1 MRAVILAA
9 GYATRLYPVT
19 RTKPKALLSVGGRTM
34 LDHLMDRVD
43 SVAAIEETVLV
54 TNRLFFGAFS
64 QWARQRA
71 KRSPAGRPIRVLD
84 DGTTSNADRLGA
96 TGDLRFAL
104 REARISDDLIVLA
117 SDNLF
122 DEDLTGFANR
132 FAEQEGGVLIGV
144 TDVGDPAIAA
154 GRYGT
159 VERTADGEVTL
170 IEEKPA
176 HPKTSLVSMGVYAI
190 SKRTLPF
197 LDEYLSGR
205 EVKDAPGHFIKW
217 LLDHVE
223 VRAYEFKGQWYD
235 IGSFDQ
241 WAEAD
246 KTILNRRQP
255 SNKGKTE

>member
-1 MRAVILAA
+1 MRVIILAA
-9 GYATRLYPVT
+9 GYATRLHPIT
-19 RTKPKALLSVGGRTM
+19 RHQPKALLSVGGRQM
-34 LDHLMDRVD
+34 VDHLMDRVD
-43 SVAAIEETVLV
+43 AVPNVEEIVLV
-54 TNRLFFGAFS
+54 TNSRFFGQFS
-64 QWARQRA
+64 QWSANRSQVNPKA
-71 KRSPAGRPIRVLD
+71 KRVRVLD

-122 DEDLTGFANR
+122 DEDLTNFA
-132 FAEQEGGVLIGV
+132 AKLLEQDGGVLIGM
-144 TDVGDPAIAA
+144 TDIGDPKLAA

-159 VERTADGEVTL
+159 IETSADGEVTA

-176 HPKTSLVSMGVYAI
+176 EPKTSRVSMGVYGL
-190 SKRTLPF
+190 SRRVLPF
-197 LDEYLSGR
+197 LDDYLSGK

-223 VRAYEFKGQWYD
+223 VRAYEFKGRWYD

-246 KTILNRRQP
+246 KALLKDSSAN
-255 SNKGKTE
+255 

>member
-1 MRAVILAA
+1 MKTIILAA

-19 RTKPKALLSVGGRTM
+19 RNKPKALLSVGGRTM

-43 SVAAIEETVLV
+43 SVQEVDETVLV
-54 TNRLFFGAFS
+54 TNELFYRPFTV
-64 QWARQRA
+64 WAKNRM
-71 KRSPAGRPIRVLD
+71 KKNPAGRPIRVLN

-122 DEDLTGFANR
+122 DEDLRGFAAR
-132 FAEQEGGVLIGV
+132 FVERGDGVLIGV
-144 TDVGDPAIAA
+144 TDVGDPALAA

-159 VERTADGEVTL
+159 VESAADGEVTA
-170 IEEKPA
+170 IEEKPMK
-176 HPKTSLVSMGVYAI
+176 PKTSRVSMGVYGI
-190 SKRTLPF
+190 SRRVLPF
-197 LDEYLSGR
+197 LDEYLSGK

-223 VRAYEFKGQWYD
+223 VHAYEFKGRWYD

-246 KTILNRRQP
+246 KAMLKERP
-255 SNKGKTE
+255 VL

>member
-1 MRAVILAA
+1 MKVVILAA

-43 SVAAIEETVLV
+43 SVAEITETVLV
-54 TNRLFFGAFS
+54 TNELFYRPFTV
-64 QWARQRA
+64 WAKGRM
-71 KRSPAGRPIRVLD
+71 KRSAAGKPIRVLN

-96 TGDLRFAL
+96 TGDLRFAM
-104 REARISDDLIVLA
+104 REARISDDIIVLA

-122 DEDLTGFANR
+122 DEDLTGFAAR
-132 FAEQEGGVLIGV
+132 FNERGDGVLIGV
-144 TDVGDPAIAA
+144 TDVGDPKIAA

-159 VERTADGEVTL
+159 VEMAADGEVTA
-170 IEEKPA
+170 IEEKPMQ
-176 HPKTSLVSMGVYAI
+176 PKTSRVSMGVYAI
-190 SKRTLPF
+190 SKRVLPF
-197 LDEYLSGR
+197 LDEYLSGK

-223 VRAYEFKGQWYD
+223 VRAYEFKGRWYD

-246 KTILNRRQP
+246 KAMFRERPAL
-255 SNKGKTE
+255 

>member
-9 GYATRLYPVT
+9 GYATRLYPIT
-19 RTKPKALLSVGGRTM
+19 RNQPKALLMVGGRLM
-34 LDHLMDRVD
+34 IDHLMDRVD
-43 SVAAIEETVLV
+43 TVEGIEETILV
-54 TNRLFFGAFS
+54 TNSRFFLSFTRWAEQRSRLH
-64 QWARQRA
+64 
-71 KRSPAGRPIRVLD
+71 PGRPIRVLN

-104 REARISDDLIVLA
+104 RTTRISDDLLVLA

-122 DEDLTGFANR
+122 DEKLSAFA
-132 FAEQEGGVLIGV
+132 AKLKEQDGGVLIGV

-176 HPKTSLVSMGVYAI
+176 EPKTSLVSMGVYGL
-190 SKRTLPF
+190 SRRVLPF
-197 LDEYLSGR
+197 LDDYLSGK

-223 VRAYEFKGQWYD
+223 VRAYEFKGRWYD
-235 IGSFDQ
+235 IGSFGQ

-246 KTILNRRQP
+246 KALLKEQP
-255 SNKGKTE
+255 AV

>member
-1 MRAVILAA
+1 MKTIILAA
-9 GYATRLYPVT
+9 GYATRLYPIT

-43 SVAAIEETVLV
+43 SIEASDQTVIV
-54 TNRLFFGAFS
+54 TNQLFYRPFS
-64 QWARQRA
+64 AWAKSRM
-71 KRSPAGRPIRVLD
+71 KTNPAGKPIRVLN

-104 REARISDDLIVLA
+104 REARISDDIIVLA

-122 DEDLTGFANR
+122 DEPLQGFAAR
-132 FAEQEGGVLIGV
+132 LQEIGGVLIGM
-144 TDVGDPAIAA
+144 TDIGDPALAA

-159 VERTADGEVTL
+159 IEASADGEVTA

-176 HPKTSLVSMGVYAI
+176 APKTSRVSMGVYGI
-190 SKRTLPF
+190 SRRVLPF
-197 LDEYLSGR
+197 LDEYLNGK

-217 LLDHVE
+217 LLDRVE
-223 VRAYEFKGQWYD
+223 IHAYEFKGRWYD

-241 WAEAD
+241 WAQAD
-246 KTILNRRQP
+246 KALTVR
-255 SNKGKTE
+255 

>member
-34 LDHLMDRVD
+34 LDHLMDRLDAVED
-43 SVAAIEETVLV
+43 VQETILV
-54 TNRLFFGAFS
+54 TNSLFFRPFS
-64 QWARQRA
+64 AWARGRM
-71 KRSPAGRPIRVLD
+71 KRSKQGKPIRVLD
-84 DGTTSNADRLGA
+84 DGTTSNANRLGA

-104 REARISDDLIVLA
+104 REARVSDDLIVLA

-122 DEDLTGFANR
+122 DEDLTGFAAKFKERND
-132 FAEQEGGVLIGV
+132 GVLIGM
-144 TDVGDPAIAA
+144 TDVGDPKIAA

-159 VERTADGEVTL
+159 IESSEDGEVTA
-170 IEEKPA
+170 IEEKPE
-176 HPKTSLVSMGVYAI
+176 HPKTSKVSMGVYAI
-190 SKRTLPF
+190 SRRVLPF
-197 LDEYLSGR
+197 LDDYLSGK
-205 EVKDAPGHFIKW
+205 EVKDAPGHFIRW

-223 VRAYEFKGQWYD
+223 VHAYEFKGRWYD

-246 KTILNRRQP
+246 KALLA
-255 SNKGKTE
+255 E

>member
-1 MRAVILAA
+1 MRVIILAA
-9 GYATRLYPVT
+9 GYATRLHPI
-19 RTKPKALLSVGGRTM
+19 TKHQPKALLSVGGRPM
-34 LDHLMDRVD
+34 IDHLMDRVD
-43 SVAAIEETVLV
+43 AVPGVEQIVLV
-54 TNRLFFGAFS
+54 TNSRFFGQFS
-64 QWARQRA
+64 QWAAERA
-71 KRSPAGRPIRVLD
+71 TACPKSKRVRVLD

-122 DEDLTGFANR
+122 DEDLTNFA
-132 FAEQEGGVLIGV
+132 AKLLEQDGGVLIGM
-144 TDVGDPAIAA
+144 TDVGDPKIAA

-159 VERTADGEVTL
+159 IETTADGEVTA

-176 HPKTSLVSMGVYAI
+176 EPKTSRVSMGVYGL
-190 SKRTLPF
+190 SRRVLPF
-197 LDEYLSGR
+197 LDDYLSGK

-223 VRAYEFKGQWYD
+223 VRAYEFKGRWYD

-246 KTILNRRQP
+246 KALL
-255 SNKGKTE
+255 KGSSAK